1 MRPGLTKK
9 LYTQSLVEEAGTPGQ
24 DFNQSVHGPGVALP
38 PGFTEES
45 FAEYVESI
53 NGMFAEYLKRVI
65 A

>member
-1 MRPGLTKK
+1 MKEDSA
-9 LYTQSLVEEAGTPGQ
+9 QSLVEEAGAPGQ
-24 DFNQSVHGPGVALP
+24 VNQSVHSPGVALP

-65 A
+65 GN